1 VIGKVCQ
8 RGGDVGRLLAYLFR
22 EGLAGERGLSSPHT
36 APRLVGA
43 WDGTAGLEPALT
55 ASGGRDVRAL
65 ASALNAPLLLAGL
78 DRAEWKTARAV
89 YHLAL
94 SAADTDR
101 TLTDDQWAQI
111 AAEFLDRIGIAPRG
125 DEAAVRWV
133 AVRHAD
139 DHVHV
144 VATLARQDGRRVWPR
159 NDFYRAREAC
169 LAVERRLGLRAT
181 SPADRTGPRETTR
194 PELRRHQADQQ
205 RAAQAGLP
213 PPPGP
218 ARVVL
223 RRRVRAAAASAD
235 DLQGFLGHLE
245 RDGTMV
251 RLRYS
256 QRDPEQVTG
265 YAVAL
270 PGRGDDA
277 GGPVWFGGGKLAP
290 DLTLPQLQ
298 ARWIG
303 GPGARAGS
311 GQSPL
316 RETGTRAPKLTAE
329 QRAAIFAEVGAA
341 LHEATEHLYAGGGG
355 ADDVAWAAGDA
366 VAAFARITDGRR
378 RAGPTT
384 LAAEAFERA
393 ARPARRAVPNSSV
406 PSRRLRTASTALGA
420 LRVVLPSETRRLHT
434 LLGQLDALVRAV
446 GRLREVQGRAAQAAA
461 ARAAAEHLDTVL
473 HAQQPAR
480 PAAAAT
486 PQLLFPTAA
495 RATAPPRGAPGRA
508 R

>member
-1 VIGKVCQ
+1 
-8 RGGDVGRLLAYLFR
+8 
-22 EGLAGERGLSSPHT
+22 
-36 APRLVGA
+36 
-43 WDGTAGLEPALT
+43 
-55 ASGGRDVRAL
+55 
-65 ASALNAPLLLAGL
+65 
-78 DRAEWKTARAV
+78 V

-101 TLTDDQWAQI
+101 TLTDDQWAEI

-205 RAAQAGLP
+205 RTAQAGLP

-223 RRRVRAAAASAD
+223 RRRVRAAAASAV

-290 DLTLPQLQ
+290 DLTLTQLQ
-298 ARWIG
+298 ARWTT
-303 GPGARAGS
+303 GPGAGAGSWQPQPPRAG
-311 GQSPL
+311 
-316 RETGTRAPKLTAE
+316 ERAPRLTAE
-329 QRAAIFAEVGAA
+329 QRAAIFAEVSEA
-341 LHEATEHLYAGGGG
+341 LHEATQQLHASGVR
-355 ADDVAWAAGDA
+355 ADDIAWAGGDA
-366 VAAFARITDGRR
+366 VTAFARINDGRR
-378 RAGPTT
+378 QAGRTT
-384 LAAEAFERA
+384 LAADAFERA
-393 ARPARRAVPNSSV
+393 ARPARRAVPRPS
-406 PSRRLRTASTALGA
+406 PASRRLRTASTALGT
-420 LRVVLPSETRRLHT
+420 LRVALPSETRRLHH

-446 GRLREVQGRAAQAAA
+446 GRLREAQGHAAQAAA
-461 ARAAAEHLDTVL
+461 TRAAAEHLAAVL
-473 HAQQPAR
+473 PPQQPAR
-480 PAAAAT
+480 PAPAT
-486 PQLLFPTAA
+486 TPPLLFPTAA
-495 RATAPPRGAPGRA
+495 RTTTPPRGAPGRA

>member
-1 VIGKVCQ
+1 M
-8 RGGDVGRLLAYLFR
+8 
-22 EGLAGERGLSSPHT
+22 
-36 APRLVGA
+36 
-43 WDGTAGLEPALT
+43 
-55 ASGGRDVRAL
+55 
-65 ASALNAPLLLAGL
+65 NAPLLLAGL
-78 DRAEWKTARAV
+78 DRAEWKTARPV

-159 NDFYRAREAC
+159 NDYYRAREAC

-194 PELRRHQADQQ
+194 PELRRHQAYQQ

-223 RRRVRAAAASAD
+223 RRRVRAAAGSAD
-235 DLQGFLGHLE
+235 DLQGFLDHLK
-245 RDGTMV
+245 RNGTMV

-256 QRDPEQVTG
+256 QRDPEQVAG

-270 PGRGDDA
+270 AGRGDDA
-277 GGPVWFGGGKLAP
+277 GGPVWFGGGTLAS

-298 ARWIG
+298 ARWTTG
-303 GPGARAGS
+303 FGPGPASRQPQPPPAG
-311 GQSPL
+311 
-316 RETGTRAPKLTAE
+316 ERAPMLTTE
-329 QRAAIFAEVGAA
+329 QRAEIFVEVNDA
-341 LHEATEHLYAGGGG
+341 LHEATAQLYAGGID
-355 ADDVAWAAGDA
+355 ADDIAWAGGDA
-366 VAAFARITDGRR
+366 VAAFARINDGRH
-378 RAGPTT
+378 RAGRST
-384 LAAEAFERA
+384 LAVDAFERA
-393 ARPARRAVPNSSV
+393 ARPARRAVPNSS
-406 PSRRLRTASTALGA
+406 PASRRLRMASSSLGA
-420 LRVVLPSETRRLHT
+420 LRVMLPSETRQLHT
-434 LLGQLDALVRAV
+434 LLSQLDALVRAV
-446 GRLREVQGRAAQAAA
+446 GRLREAQGRAAQAAA
-461 ARAAAEHLDTVL
+461 ARAAAEHLTAVL
-473 HAQQPAR
+473 HPQQPAR
-480 PAAAAT
+480 HPPTTTA
-486 PQLLFPTAA
+486 PLLLPTAA
-495 RATAPPRGAPGRA
+495 GATTPPRGAPGRA